1 MQKRNQT
8 EFRVEKVIK
17 KKVINCMLSD
27 KVMTIRLIAGLKKYI
42 SQYEMKQN
50 KSWIRFV

>member
-1 MQKRNQT
+1 
-8 EFRVEKVIK
+8 
-17 KKVINCMLSD
+17 MLSD

-50 KSWIRFV
+50 KS

>member
-1 MQKRNQT
+1 
-8 EFRVEKVIK
+8 
-17 KKVINCMLSD
+17 MLSD

-50 KSWIRFV
+50 KN